1 MSLSCGAASADI
13 IIVRARAELIIV
25 DIDITCLGEDSV
37 TLLDVVSGP
46 EEAGDR
52 QTAWATG
59 RPHSAIL
66 CSYSW

>member
-13 IIVRARAELIIV
+13 IIVRNELIIV

>member
-1 MSLSCGAASADI
+1 MSPSCGAASAER
-13 IIVRARAELIIV
+13 IIVRAELIIV

-46 EEAGDR
+46 DEAGDR

>member
-1 MSLSCGAASADI
+1 MSPSCGAASADRI
-13 IIVRARAELIIV
+13 MVRARAELIIV

-37 TLLDVVSGP
+37 TLLDVVSAP
-46 EEAGDR
+46 DEAGDR
-52 QTAWATG
+52 HTAWATG